1 MIQNGKQVS
10 MEYSVF
16 LDNGQLVDT
25 NVGETP
31 LVFYQGMHQI
41 LPALEDEIA
50 NLNEGESKKVTLAPD
65 RAFGQV
71 DPTAFREV
79 DSGAIPEEMRYEG
92 AILGV
97 QDEMGNQYRIRVHE
111 VNGEKA
117 VIDFNHPL
125 AGKTLTFEM
134 KIIEVK

>member
-16 LDNGQLVDT
+16 LENGQLVDT

-31 LVFYQGMHQI
+31 LIFYQGMHQI
-41 LPALEDEIA
+41 LPALEEEIA
-50 NLNEGESKKVTLAPD
+50 QLEEGKSAKVTLSPD
-65 RAFGQV
+65 KAFGQV
-71 DPTAFREV
+71 DPMAFREV
-79 DSGAIPEEMRYEG
+79 DAGAIPEDMRYEG

-111 VNGEKA
+111 ITGEKA

-134 KIIEVK
+134 KILEVK

>member
-31 LVFYQGMHQI
+31 LIFYQGMHQI
-41 LPALEDEIA
+41 LPALEEEIA
-50 NLNEGESKKVTLAPD
+50 NLEEGQTARVTLAPD
-65 RAFGQV
+65 KAFGQV

-79 DSGAIPEEMRYEG
+79 DSQAIPEEMRYEG

-111 VNGEKA
+111 VVGEKA

-134 KIIEVK
+134 KILEVK